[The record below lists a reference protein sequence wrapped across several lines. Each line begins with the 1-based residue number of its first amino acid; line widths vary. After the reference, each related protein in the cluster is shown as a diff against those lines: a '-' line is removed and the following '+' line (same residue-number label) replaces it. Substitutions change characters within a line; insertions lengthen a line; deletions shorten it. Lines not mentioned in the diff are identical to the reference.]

1 MLEFGRF
8 PRILRTCSLFH
19 DFLVLEDIKI
29 KCQGFPRFPIPMRA
43 LLNTSSQFV
52 YHERLR
58 YVGGL
63 AWVRNLSFPP
73 CCKCW
78 VEMKHKCTWDV
89 YKDLP
94 TSAGKGGFNRGLP
107 CFPSKLS
114 ISAWLQ
120 KCSNHFRSTTTCAVF
135 THTKWNSTC
144 FSCKQQALFSLQE
157 VTSKICNL
165 DYLLTPKIWLLILP
179 SSCYTFLYK
188 LVTRIWCS
196 IETIIMLWLISL
208 NILTTCLLSNVW
220 TL

>member
-1 MLEFGRF
+1 MLEFSRF
-8 PRILRTCSLFH
+8 PRISRTCSLFH

-29 KCQGFPRFPIPMRA
+29 KCQGFPRFPIPIRT

-120 KCSNHFRSTTTCAVF
+120 KCSNHFRPTTTCAVF
-135 THTKWNSTC
+135 THTQNEIQPAFLANNKHCSLYRKWPVKFAT
-144 FSCKQQALFSLQE
+144 
-157 VTSKICNL
+157 
-165 DYLLTPKIWLLILP
+165 
-179 SSCYTFLYK
+179 
-188 LVTRIWCS
+188 
-196 IETIIMLWLISL
+196 
-208 NILTTCLLSNVW
+208 
-220 TL
+220 